1 MASFLLFI
9 GAPARRSG
17 HARQV
22 HYTTAAPEKA
32 TAAADIGRKQVWM
45 ELEIFLHS
53 AKRTGDRSLSILCV
67 WPILR
72 RMINFPLALEKFL
85 CYAPFNTWKG
95 AVTAMQNMMT
105 SVYMNTAAYAQ
116 DTCAASSCAAMNSII
131 LVLDAGLLLASIII
145 LLAFA
150 SDRMTVH
157 RSPLRRLAAQA

>member
-1 MASFLLFI
+1 
-9 GAPARRSG
+9 
-17 HARQV
+17 
-22 HYTTAAPEKA
+22 
-32 TAAADIGRKQVWM
+32 M
-45 ELEIFLHS
+45 ELEVFLHY
-53 AKRTGDRSLSILCV
+53 AKRTGNRPVNILCV

-105 SVYMNTAAYAQ
+105 SVCMNTAAYAQ

-157 RSPLRRLAAQA
+157 RSPLRRLTAQA